1 MTIKKG
7 DRVKYID
14 TESKQVGRKR
24 IVYKVEK
31 FGTWDG
37 EKVVLED
44 ECDTTIRKKE
54 WLEKVLKK

>member
-1 MTIKKG
+1 MNIKKG
-7 DRVKYID
+7 DKVKYID

-37 EKVVLED
+37 KKVVLED
-44 ECDTTIRKKE
+44 KYKTTIRKKE
-54 WLEKVLKK
+54 WLEKV